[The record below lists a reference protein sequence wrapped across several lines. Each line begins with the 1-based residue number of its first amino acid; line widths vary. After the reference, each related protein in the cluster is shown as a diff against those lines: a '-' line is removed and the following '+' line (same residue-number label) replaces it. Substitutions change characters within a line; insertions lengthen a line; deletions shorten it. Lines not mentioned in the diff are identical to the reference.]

1 MKNENI
7 DNLFKELVI
16 VGIVFV
22 AICFSISS
30 FQHDLE
36 LKRLHKLVEL
46 ERTAKIEA
54 MKLAVELNDRLDI
67 HLDNNLSLNVEID
80 RLMNEIEQLESNNPL
95 LKDILRHW
103 SKR

>member
-1 MKNENI
+1 MKNENT

-16 VGIVFV
+16 VGIIFV

-36 LKRLHKLVEL
+36 LKRLHKLVEV

-54 MKLAVELNDRLDI
+54 MKLAIDI
-67 HLDNNLSLNVEID
+67 NNTLEIHREMNLSLNVEID
-80 RLMNEIEQLESNNPL
+80 SLINELNEFKD
-95 LKDILRHW
+95 LKKLKKDLDR
-103 SKR
+103 SR

>member
-16 VGIVFV
+16 VGIILV
-22 AICFSISS
+22 AICFSLESY
-30 FQHDLE
+30 QNNQE
-36 LKRLHKLVEL
+36 LKRIHKLVEA

-54 MKLAVELNDRLDI
+54 MKLAIDI
-67 HLDNNLSLNVEID
+67 NNTLEIHREMILSLNVEID
-80 RLMNEIEQLESNNPL
+80 NLMNEIEELEGNSQL
-95 LKDILRHW
+95 LKDIRRNW